1 MSNIQKL
8 RRIVF
13 KNLDKIYSVSKE
25 IADRWDKNTIPLK
38 TLKEIIN
45 RSKVSANTGNK
56 IVDDH
61 NEKYNKCLTTLYL
74 SCVKTAKRMDSKS
87 VPLSIIKE
95 GIEIIKSAYHD
106 QNNN

>member
-1 MSNIQKL
+1 MSNIRKL

-25 IADRWDKNTIPLK
+25 IAGRWDKNTIPLK

-45 RSKVSANTGNK
+45 RSKVSTNTGNK
-56 IVDDH
+56 IIDNH
-61 NEKYNKCLTTLYL
+61 NEKYNKCLTSLYL
-74 SCVKTAKRMDSKS
+74 SCVKIAEKMESKS
-87 VPLSIIKE
+87 ISLSVIKE

-106 QNNN
+106 PNNN